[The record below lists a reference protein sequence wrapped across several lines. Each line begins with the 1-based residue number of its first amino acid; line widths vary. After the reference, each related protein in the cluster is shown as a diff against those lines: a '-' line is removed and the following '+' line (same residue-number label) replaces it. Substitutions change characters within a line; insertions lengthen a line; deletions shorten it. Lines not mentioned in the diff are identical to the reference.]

1 MLPFFLSPS
10 TAALS
15 AATTAAG
22 AVVAAGIL
30 LLFFIWLLLGRRA
43 AANRDTNEYPYEP
56 RPLLTPNEERFYQ
69 ALLPLAAR
77 YELHLLAKVRVADF
91 VGVRSGLEKT
101 ITGAISAKSRPS
113 MWISCW
119 LTRKCWN
126 RCC

>member
-1 MLPFFLSPS
+1 MLPFFLSPF

-15 AATTAAG
+15 AATTAVV

-77 YELHLLAKVRVADF
+77 YELHLLAKV
-91 VGVRSGLEKT
+91 GWKKT